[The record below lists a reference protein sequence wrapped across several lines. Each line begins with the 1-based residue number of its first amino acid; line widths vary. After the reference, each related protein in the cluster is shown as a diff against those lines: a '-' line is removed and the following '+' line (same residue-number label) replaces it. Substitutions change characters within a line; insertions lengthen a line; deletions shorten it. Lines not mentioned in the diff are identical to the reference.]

1 MAIARG
7 LSALALL
14 LVAASIAAASPCEEA
29 RPETGLAVVP
39 RAGALV
45 IAAVDAGSAAA
56 QAGLREGD
64 ALAQVNATIPRT
76 CADFARAV
84 REARKERKALL
95 VLVQRGDAAV
105 PLAVAASTWK
115 EPAGTTVAT
124 AAERRAA
131 AGPPAPP
138 PPPPPLPPEV
148 PVSLDGVMAGLKA
161 LTPADE
167 PSSTLTAYRADL
179 TRVAREIETLAAR
192 NAAPPE
198 TVERLRGVAHTVE
211 AAAIAWDAMEALRER
226 EHRPR
231 RIPIPESAAAPY
243 FEDSPAAGVIDEF
256 AFLRP
261 TVSREPSSRFGV
273 GESSGLWRP
282 VTARALLWERG
293 RADLARV
300 TGEPHAGT
308 P

>member
-14 LVAASIAAASPCEEA
+14 LGAASIAAASPCEEA
-29 RPETGLAVVP
+29 RSETGLAVVP

-64 ALAQVNATIPRT
+64 ALAQVNATVPRT

-124 AAERRAA
+124 AAEHRTPAA
-131 AGPPAPP
+131 PPA
-138 PPPPPLPPEV
+138 PPPPLPPEV
-148 PVSLDGVMAGLKA
+148 PVSLDGVVAGLKA

-167 PSSTLTAYRADL
+167 PSTTLSAYRADL
-179 TRVAREIETLAAR
+179 TRAAREIETLAAR

-198 TVERLRGVAHTVE
+198 TVERLRGVAHTAE

-226 EHRPR
+226 DHRPR
-231 RIPIPESAAAPY
+231 RIPIPEAAAAPY
-243 FEDSPAAGVIDEF
+243 FEDSPAAGVLDEF

-261 TVSREPSSRFGV
+261 TVAREPSSGRLGM

-282 VTARALLWERG
+282 VAARALLWERG
-293 RADLARV
+293 RADLSHV
-300 TGEPHAGT
+300 TAAPRAGT